1 MTIFDPPRRPGAA
14 TWQLPWLRVTLILR
28 TMAANPRCKDEDLAE
43 LLVVRQRLAQDGWF
57 N

>member
-1 MTIFDPPRRPGAA
+1 MTTFDPPQSGSA

-28 TMAANPRCKDEDLAE
+28 TMAATPQCRDEDLAE
-43 LLVVRQRLAQDGWF
+43 LLRMRRRLAQDGWF

>member
-1 MTIFDPPRRPGAA
+1 MPIFDPPRSARAA

-28 TMAANPRCKDEDLAE
+28 AMAANPQCRDEDLVE
-43 LLVVRQRLAQDGWF
+43 LLALRRRLAQDGWF